1 MNECYDDDEVD
12 ENISAASQ
20 SRRDLCSI
28 AVGGTGKVGKRKKEE
43 KKKKPILDMSKFY
56 LRH

>member
-28 AVGGTGKVGKRKKEE
+28 AVGGTGKVGKRKE
-43 KKKKPILDMSKFY
+43 KTDIRFE
-56 LRH
+56 

>member
-28 AVGGTGKVGKRKKEE
+28 AVGETGKVGKRKE
-43 KKKKPILDMSKFY
+43 KKKPILDLSKFY